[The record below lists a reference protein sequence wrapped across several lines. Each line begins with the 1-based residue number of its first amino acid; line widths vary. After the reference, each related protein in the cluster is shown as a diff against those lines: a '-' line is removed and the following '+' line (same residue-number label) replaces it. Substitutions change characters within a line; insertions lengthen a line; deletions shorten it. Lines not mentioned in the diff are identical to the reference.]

1 MLKVQRRE
9 TQGKGVA
16 LIIAN
21 NVCIDLCLKDCL
33 GKVKLNLVIDDTIR
47 STEIQQLSK
56 KKEATIVEK

>member
-9 TQGKGVA
+9 SQDKGVA

-47 STEIQQLSK
+47 STEI
-56 KKEATIVEK
+56 